1 MELLERHSGQTPG
14 CQGCDWFHYILR
26 AMRIGAAL
34 YGAGTA
40 IYMDVTTPAV
50 AATQFM
56 GRLGRELSPR

>member
-1 MELLERHSGQTPG
+1 
-14 CQGCDWFHYILR
+14 
-26 AMRIGAAL
+26 MRIGAAL